1 MTWPCHT
8 AFRSIILSMG
18 REVYTMEK
26 VIGSSLALILS
37 LTCSF
42 YAFAN
47 GAPSEAEIQK
57 WVYESN
63 LRSNPI
69 AELEGLAPRTAALV
83 ASDVGIEY
91 SGFGDYGYAWGYTD
105 VKDGDTD
112 VYHYT
117 RTELRI
123 KSSSTPLATA
133 KEYGYGE
140 VHAETEDVAGAIHH
154 TDAYGKVAWGLK

>member
-1 MTWPCHT
+1 MK
-8 AFRSIILSMG
+8 
-18 REVYTMEK
+18 K

-42 YAFAN
+42 CAFAK
-47 GAPSEAEIQK
+47 GTPTEAEIQK
-57 WVYESN
+57 WVNESN
-63 LRSNPI
+63 LRSNPV
-69 AELEGLAPRTAALV
+69 AELEGPAPRTAELV

-91 SGFGDYGYAWGYTD
+91 SGFSDYGYAWGYTD

-112 VYHYT
+112 AYHYT

-123 KSSSTPLATA
+123 KSSSSALASA

-140 VHAETEDVAGAIHH
+140 VYVETEDVAGAIHYS
-154 TDAYGKVAWGLK
+154 DAYGKVAWGLK